1 MTEELDEKCWIC
13 RRTKDEL
20 ENLEVELFQ
29 LPGTTYSEHT
39 VCRAC
44 EDIIMNLSSEI
55 DTEVLEQK
63 IKEQIKYILQDII
76 DSDALN
82 E

>member
-1 MTEELDEKCWIC
+1 MTEELYEKCWIC

-20 ENLEVELFQ
+20 ENLEIELFQ
-29 LPGTTYSEHT
+29 FPGTIYSEHT

-44 EDIIMNLSSEI
+44 EDIIMNLSDI
-55 DTEVLEQK
+55 DEEKLEQK
-63 IKEQIKYILQDII
+63 IREQIKYILQDII
-76 DSDALN
+76 DSDTLK